1 MSQKMK
7 LLLGIAALVVLL
19 VGAYFLY
26 DRLSADVSHDVLVSQ
41 DAEETPTEAETETE
55 TQTAPSDAE
64 ETTEKEEEEATA
76 NLVPDFTVT
85 DADGNEVKLSDYFGK
100 PIVLNFWASWC
111 GPCKREMPDFESIY
125 QELGED
131 VEFMMVNVTDG
142 SRETRDS
149 AAEFI
154 AGEGY
159 TFPVYYDSQLEA
171 ATAYGVYSIP
181 STYFI
186 DAEGYAVARAS
197 GALSADTL
205 QAGIDMITD

>member
-1 MSQKMK
+1 MK
-7 LLLGIAALVVLL
+7 QNKTAILVLLALVALMICA
-19 VGAYFLY
+19 GILY
-26 DRLSADVSHDVLVSQ
+26 SRLSSGFSMDVISSEAAD
-41 DAEETPTEAETETE
+41 
-55 TQTAPSDAE
+55 PSAS
-64 ETTEKEEEEATA
+64 EEELTPA
-76 NLVPDFTVT
+76 PDFTVY
-85 DADGNEVKLSDYFGK
+85 DSQGNEVSLSDFLGK
-100 PIVLNFWASWC
+100 PVVLNFWASWC

>member
-1 MSQKMK
+1 MK
-7 LLLGIAALVVLL
+7 DRKTLVLL
-19 VGAYFLY
+19 VLAFAIVLAGAYLLY
-26 DRLSADVSHDVLVSQ
+26 DRLGSQYAPDQLAVESTPVPADTAESTAERTDAQ
-41 DAEETPTEAETETE
+41 PGAQQTAEDAE
-55 TQTAPSDAE
+55 TQRTAA
-64 ETTEKEEEEATA
+64 
-76 NLVPDFTVT
+76 PDFTAY
-85 DADGNEVKLSDYFGK
+85 DADGNAVQLSDYFGK
-100 PIVLNFWASWC
+100 PLVLNFWASWC

-205 QAGIDMITD
+205 QAGIGMITD

>member
-1 MSQKMK
+1 MNRKSLILTAAA
-7 LLLGIAALVVLL
+7 LLLIIVGALV
-19 VGAYFLY
+19 GYTY
-26 DRLSADVSHDVLVSQ
+26 LSRGESAPQLSENDG
-41 DAEETPTEAETETE
+41 EAAVEGEGE
-55 TQTAPSDAE
+55 SAPQPA
-64 ETTEKEEEEATA
+64 
-76 NLVPDFTVT
+76 PDFTVY
-85 DADGNEVKLSDYFGK
+85 DAEGNEITLSVLMDGK
-100 PIVLNFWASWC
+100 PTVLNFWASWC

-205 QAGIDMITD
+205 QAGIGMITD

>member
-1 MSQKMK
+1 
-7 LLLGIAALVVLL
+7 
-19 VGAYFLY
+19 
-26 DRLSADVSHDVLVSQ
+26 
-41 DAEETPTEAETETE
+41 
-55 TQTAPSDAE
+55 
-64 ETTEKEEEEATA
+64 
-76 NLVPDFTVT
+76 
-85 DADGNEVKLSDYFGK
+85 
-100 PIVLNFWASWC
+100 
-111 GPCKREMPDFESIY
+111 MPDFESIY

-205 QAGIDMITD
+205 QAGIGMITD